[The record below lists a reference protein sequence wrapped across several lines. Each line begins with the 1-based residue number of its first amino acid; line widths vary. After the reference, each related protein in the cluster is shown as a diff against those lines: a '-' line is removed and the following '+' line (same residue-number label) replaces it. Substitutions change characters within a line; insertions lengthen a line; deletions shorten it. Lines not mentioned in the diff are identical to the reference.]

1 MAHYTVVARINAGDG
16 KFPFVKVQFSKN
28 HRPVPIEGAT
38 YYLRPSSCGKRT
50 PIKIPRTW
58 APLMPMPLRE
68 SGKAL
73 KTQKRVVCVRLV
85 KLWKCSVAIMRYSVR
100 LADRALRDMDAMF
113 SAMSCAAK

>member
-1 MAHYTVVARINAGDG
+1 MSHYTVVARINAGDG

-73 KTQKRVVCVRLV
+73 KTQKSCVCVRLV
-85 KLWKCSVAIMRYSVR
+85 TLWRCSVALMQHSSC
-100 LADRALRDMDAMF
+100 LAHLTLPYIDTIVSSR
-113 SAMSCAAK
+113 